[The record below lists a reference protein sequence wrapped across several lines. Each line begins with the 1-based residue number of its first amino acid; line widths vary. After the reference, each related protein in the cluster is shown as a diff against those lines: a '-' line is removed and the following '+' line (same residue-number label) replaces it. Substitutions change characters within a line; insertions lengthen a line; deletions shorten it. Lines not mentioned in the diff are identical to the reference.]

1 MNNSKQE
8 ERKKKKNTKILQKIL
23 QNMGDERLTQGYD
36 FFFFFII
43 TVIRVPFIKL
53 EI

>member
-8 ERKKKKNTKILQKIL
+8 EREREKKSTKILQKIL

-36 FFFFFII
+36 FFFFF
-43 TVIRVPFIKL
+43 L
-53 EI
+53 